1 MEKENTDE
9 SSCLMSSTSRRSYT
23 QSVGILERG
32 GSRRLKSLEI
42 DEDDVGVGQGEE
54 IVGTGGG
61 GYLGRLLLL
70 LLLRG
75 KAGSS

>member
-1 MEKENTDE
+1 MEKENADE
-9 SSCLMSSTSRRSYT
+9 SSGLMSSMSRRSYT

-32 GSRRLKSLEI
+32 GSRPLKSLELEG
-42 DEDDVGVGQGEE
+42 EDDVEVGKEE
-54 IVGTGGG
+54 ERVGTGGG

-70 LLLRG
+70 LLRG